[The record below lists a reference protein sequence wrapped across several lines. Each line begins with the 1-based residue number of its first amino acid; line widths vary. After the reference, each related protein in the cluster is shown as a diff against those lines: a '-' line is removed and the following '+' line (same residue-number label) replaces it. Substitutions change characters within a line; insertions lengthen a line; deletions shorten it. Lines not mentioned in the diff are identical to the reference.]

1 MKITEIKNDNIEL
14 KVPKFKCDD
23 CLTKR
28 DITPY
33 PNRNGFFMIVAG
45 TMGSGKTS
53 FLISSLT
60 SNKVWRKC
68 FDNIYAW

>member
-28 DITPY
+28 EITPY
-33 PNRNGFFMIVAG
+33 PNRNGFFTGA
-45 TMGSGKTS
+45 S
-53 FLISSLT
+53 FLDSKTGKSKNSSFVNFVLL
-60 SNKVWRKC
+60 
-68 FDNIYAW
+68 